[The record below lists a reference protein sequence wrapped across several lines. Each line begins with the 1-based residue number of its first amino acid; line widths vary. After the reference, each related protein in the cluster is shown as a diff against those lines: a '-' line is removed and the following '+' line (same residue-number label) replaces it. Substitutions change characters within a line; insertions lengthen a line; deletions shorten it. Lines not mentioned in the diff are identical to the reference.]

1 MLEIKN
7 LTVSVKD
14 KQILNGLNL
23 SLPAGQVHAI
33 MGPNGSGKS
42 TLSAVLMGHPDYE
55 VTAGEILYKGKAL
68 SGLSTDE
75 RARQGIFLCFQ
86 YPVAL
91 PGVTIPNFLRTVLKN
106 TTGQELSVR
115 DFRARLKTAMVA
127 LQMDDRYL
135 ARYVNDGFSGG
146 EKKRLEILQMMLM
159 EPALS
164 ILDETD
170 SGLDIDALR
179 IIAQGIEKMRS
190 TERSMLVITHYK
202 RILNYI
208 KPDVVHVLTGGRIAH
223 TGGPELADRLES
235 DGYDW
240 VTSRAG

>member
-115 DFRARLKTAMVA
+115 DFRARLKTAMAA

>member
-7 LTVSVKD
+7 LSVSVKD
-14 KQILNGLNL
+14 KQILHGLNL
-23 SLPAGQVHAI
+23 NLPQGQVHAI

-42 TLSAVLMGHPDYE
+42 TLSAVLMGHPDYQ
-55 VTAGEILYKGKAL
+55 VTGGQILFQGESLFEL
-68 SGLSTDE
+68 SVDE
-75 RARQGIFLCFQ
+75 RARRGIFLCFQ
-86 YPVAL
+86 YPVAI
-91 PGVTIPNFLRTVLKN
+91 PGVTIPNFLKTVLKN
-106 TTGQELSVR
+106 TTGQDLSVR
-115 DFRARLKTAMVA
+115 EFRARLKTAMA
-127 LQMDDRYL
+127 SLEMDDRYL

-159 EPALS
+159 EPALA

-190 TERSMLVITHYK
+190 AQRSMLVITHYK

-208 KPDVVHVLTGGRIAH
+208 KPDVVHVLAGGRIAH
-223 TGGPELADRLES
+223 TGGPELADRLENE
-235 DGYDW
+235 GYDW
-240 VTSRAG
+240 VISRAG

>member
-115 DFRARLKTAMVA
+115 DFRARLKTAMAA

-146 EKKRLEILQMMLM
+146 DKKRLEILQMMLM

>member
-1 MLEIKN
+1 LLEIKN

-115 DFRARLKTAMVA
+115 DFRARLKTAMAA